1 MLSRDVRY
9 MEVKENEDG
18 MSAACLQAQS
28 AFVRSIQIKKPLWI
42 FKVAWESIIIP
53 EIELLINQDGDLVE
67 QTELSVTKLTEKSS
81 KQINV
86 L

>member
-1 MLSRDVRY
+1 MARPARFPARYLTNGISTSQISLRNPRKLLRWRNEGRVMLSRDVRY

-42 FKVAWESIIIP
+42 FKVA
-53 EIELLINQDGDLVE
+53 
-67 QTELSVTKLTEKSS
+67 
-81 KQINV
+81 
-86 L
+86 